1 LDRFNP
7 VAPTLLRKAIIELLG
22 RAKPDYGTQKEVKE
36 MVEKIT
42 QSSNGDIRSAV
53 TVLEFICGGG
63 NIGDATKAKKGQ
75 NSKCS
80 RSDRTL

>member
-1 LDRFNP
+1 
-7 VAPTLLRKAIIELLG
+7 LG

-63 NIGDATKAKKGQ
+63 NISDSAKAKKGKK
-75 NSKCS
+75 SKRS
-80 RSDRTL
+80 RSDRNL